1 MSYKK
6 FILAP
11 TRALAGGVGT
21 YTIDFLLAFSDF
33 RGISGDDLDSLN
45 NNASL
50 FVNVSGFNSRPTIKM
65 YRNLY
70 KFFSKNTAET
80 IIYQGTLSLLV
91 LPLLKLMWPSASHI
105 IIFHGLASKYTSF
118 PVGLVE
124 KFAAAIADVNVFLTK
139 RDLILIGKESNSVVI
154 SNYAPNYINNLA
166 SFDSNN
172 ITTVTRLSKQKN
184 LAFNLAE
191 FQSLDLFVL
200 DIYGVGTNKIDLI
213 NYQNVTLAN
222 HANHEE
228 MYSDKFAFCLST
240 YSEGFPLSIL
250 EASSFGLP
258 LILSDLPELREICG
272 DNALYFENNR
282 VGSLASIVTNLKSD
296 RGKHR
301 EYSAK
306 AIAVAK
312 FYSREKWCEN
322 LTQLL
327 KDTS

>member
-33 RGISGDDLDSLN
+33 RGISGDNLDSLN

-105 IIFHGLASKYTSF
+105 IIFHGLASKYTLF

-124 KFAAAIADVNVFLTK
+124 KFAASIADINVFLTK
-139 RDLILIGKESNSVVI
+139 RDLILIGKESKSVVI
-154 SNYAPNYINNLA
+154 SNYAPNNNKNFS

-172 ITTVTRLSKQKN
+172 ITTVTRLTKQKN

-191 FQSLDLFVL
+191 FQNLDPFVL
-200 DIYGVGTNKIDLI
+200 DVYGVGTNKIDLE
-213 NYQNVTLAN
+213 NYRNITLADR
-222 HANHEE
+222 ANHEE
-228 MYSDKFAFCLST
+228 MYAGKFAFCLST

-258 LILSDLPELREICG
+258 LILSDLPELREVCG

-282 VGSLASIVTNLKSD
+282 VGSLASVITDLKSD

-301 EYSAK
+301 EYSEKAK
-306 AIAVAK
+306 AFAN
-312 FYSREKWCEN
+312 FWSREKWYAS
-322 LTQLL
+322 LSQLL
-327 KDTS
+327 DSK